1 MKKNYFIIS
10 IFFLFSCG
18 GGGGSE
24 TIEIS
29 QNNPPSITNNVF
41 TYDVIENQ
49 SDAFSI
55 QASDPEG
62 DSISFQIFGGLD
74 KDIFSLSSDGQVTF
88 ISPPDYE
95 NPSDVNQDNSYEISI
110 RAFDGSSYS
119 SVYDFIV
126 NVTNDVSDDESNN
139 SSAECTEQSDSTSYC
154 TINWDELERE
164 FYVVFPDGFSTDQTY
179 PLIISLHGGGDY
191 ADANME
197 YTGFTEINDQNN
209 LVLIFPQGTVAPG
222 KGDTGWFAGG
232 DCSNLEVC
240 DLSFIE
246 KLIDYSIEELAIDS
260 DRVYVS
266 GFSNGAF
273 MAYTTAC
280 FLSNK
285 VAAVAPVSGSLS
297 PEDYESCNPQ
307 RPLSII
313 HIHGIN
319 DSSIPIQGNDY
330 ITPLQLVSAFWSSFN
345 SCSENIIV
353 DGEDL
358 NNDGYSWY
366 SEISTNCQNGVSVN
380 FTYLENFDHSWPT
393 SYPEKGDSADI
404 DGATFI
410 WEFLSLYDTNGLI
423 D

>member
-1 MKKNYFIIS
+1 
-10 IFFLFSCG
+10 
-18 GGGGSE
+18 
-24 TIEIS
+24 
-29 QNNPPSITNNVF
+29 
-41 TYDVIENQ
+41 
-49 SDAFSI
+49 
-55 QASDPEG
+55 
-62 DSISFQIFGGLD
+62 
-74 KDIFSLSSDGQVTF
+74 
-88 ISPPDYE
+88 
-95 NPSDVNQDNSYEISI
+95 
-110 RAFDGSSYS
+110 
-119 SVYDFIV
+119 
-126 NVTNDVSDDESNN
+126 
-139 SSAECTEQSDSTSYC
+139 
-154 TINWDELERE
+154 
-164 FYVVFPDGFSTDQTY
+164 
-179 PLIISLHGGGDY
+179 
-191 ADANME
+191 
-197 YTGFTEINDQNN
+197 
-209 LVLIFPQGTVAPG
+209 
-222 KGDTGWFAGG
+222 
-232 DCSNLEVC
+232 
-240 DLSFIE
+240 
-246 KLIDYSIEELAIDS
+246 
-260 DRVYVS
+260 
-266 GFSNGAF
+266 

-345 SCSENIIV
+345 SCNENIIV

-393 SYPEKGDSADI
+393 SNPEKGYSADI